1 MLIAESVQAMQKER
15 RKMTNPEANLQGP
28 TETMPTTNARSI
40 VYCCH
45 NIDIINDPN
54 AATNASSRQ
63 ALERLQTKRRRFQ
76 FFQAMTYF
84 FMNRIVLDA
93 QVCHPILKLRTRHDK
108 TQTSRTLKHLN
119 LKTNQE
125 SMSKSMSI
133 SA

>member
-63 ALERLQTKRRRFQ
+63 VANKTPPLSIFSG
-76 FFQAMTYF
+76 
-84 FMNRIVLDA
+84 
-93 QVCHPILKLRTRHDK
+93 HDLLLHEPDCLGCPSLSSNPEASDE
-108 TQTSRTLKHLN
+108 T
-119 LKTNQE
+119 
-125 SMSKSMSI
+125 
-133 SA
+133 

>member
-1 MLIAESVQAMQKER
+1 MTQMQQQ
-15 RKMTNPEANLQGP
+15 M
-28 TETMPTTNARSI
+28 
-40 VYCCH
+40 
-45 NIDIINDPN
+45 
-54 AATNASSRQ
+54 Q
-63 ALERLQTKRRRFQ
+63 ALDRLQTKRRRFQ

-108 TQTSRTLKHLN
+108 TQTSRTSKHLN
-119 LKTNQE
+119 LKTNQD